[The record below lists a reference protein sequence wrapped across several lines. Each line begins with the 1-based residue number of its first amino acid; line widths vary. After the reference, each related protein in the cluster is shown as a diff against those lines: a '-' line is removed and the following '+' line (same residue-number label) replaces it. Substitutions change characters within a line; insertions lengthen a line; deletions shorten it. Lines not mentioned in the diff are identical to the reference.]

1 MSQSE
6 SGKLIF
12 FSGSVVATNATP
24 VDISDC
30 RIQATSFVMLGL
42 PSIRTGANAGQATVA
57 VSAGKI
63 TLTGGATDTSTYPY
77 WVVTSP
83 LLASGREASVYTQ

>member
-42 PSIRTGANAGQATVA
+42 PSIRTGANAGTATVA
-57 VSAGKI
+57 VSDGKI
-63 TLTGGATDTSTYPY
+63 TVTGGATDTSTYPY

-83 LLASGREASVYTQ
+83 IVGSVERSVYTQ